1 MARLHQN
8 QNRYR
13 FNANAAGVLER
24 LNSSP
29 PSRKGGTMRRARIVR
44 IEWDDHDLEPTNDL
58 ISDAVLEYL
67 GAEYTVSGEPSVTV
81 KEDGK

>member
-1 MARLHQN
+1 
-8 QNRYR
+8 
-13 FNANAAGVLER
+13 
-24 LNSSP
+24 
-29 PSRKGGTMRRARIVR
+29 MRRARIVR